1 MLKSQLTDELHQYC
15 LTYGVREHP
24 VLVKLRQESEKFSN
38 KQMLI
43 SPDQGALMAMLAQLM
58 NAQSYLEIGTFTGYS
73 TLWMALAMP
82 VDAQIT
88 TIDLS
93 ARHLDLAQT
102 YWQEAQV
109 ATKIT
114 PLIAPAEQSLQQ
126 LCGEKNNYFDIA
138 LIDANK
144 SQYIEYYELCLNLVR
159 PGGLII
165 IDNVLMYAQVL
176 EDNPRKNYVKILQTL
191 NRMLKDDSRID
202 LCLLPVGDG
211 MTLARK
217 RTNNETKS

>member
-24 VLVKLRQESEKFSN
+24 TLVKLRQESEKLSN
-38 KQMLI
+38 QQMLI
-43 SPDQGALMAMLAQLM
+43 SPDQGALMAMLAQLI

-82 VDAQIT
+82 ADAQIT

-114 PLIAPAEQSLQQ
+114 PLIAPAEQSLRQ
-126 LCGEKNNYFDIA
+126 LCGEESNYFDIA

-191 NRMLKDDSRID
+191 NRLLKDDSRIH

>member
-1 MLKSQLTDELHQYC
+1 MVKSQLTDELHQYC
-15 LTYGVREHP
+15 IKHGVREHP
-24 VLVKLRQESEKFSN
+24 ILARLRHESEKFSN
-38 KQMLI
+38 RQMLI
-43 SPDQGALMAMLAQLM
+43 TPDQGALMAMVAQLM

-82 VDAQIT
+82 ENAQIT

-93 ARHLDLAQT
+93 ARHLSMAKA
-102 YWQEAQV
+102 YWEEAHV
-109 ATKIT
+109 ANKVSTI
-114 PLIAPAEQSLQQ
+114 IAPAEQSLQQ
-126 LCGEKNNYFDIA
+126 LCAEKSNYFDIA

-144 SQYIEYYELCLNLVR
+144 SQYIEYYELCLKLVR

-176 EDNPRKNYVKILQTL
+176 EENPRKNYVKILQTL
-191 NRMLKDDSRID
+191 NQMLKDDPRID

-217 RTNNETKS
+217 RTINETQN

>member
-109 ATKIT
+109 STKIT

-126 LCGEKNNYFDIA
+126 LCGEKSNYFDIA

>member
-15 LTYGVREHP
+15 LTYGIREHP

-82 VDAQIT
+82 DDAQIT

-102 YWQEAQV
+102 YWQEAKV

-126 LCGEKNNYFDIA
+126 LCGEKSNYFDIA

>member
-1 MLKSQLTDELHQYC
+1 MVKSQLTDELHQYC
-15 LTYGVREHP
+15 LKYGVREHP
-24 VLVKLRQESEKFSN
+24 ILARLRHESEKLSN
-38 KQMLI
+38 RQMLI
-43 SPDQGALMAMLAQLM
+43 TPDQGALMAMIAQLM

-82 VDAQIT
+82 KNAQIT
-88 TIDLS
+88 TLDLS
-93 ARHLDLAQT
+93 ARHLAMAQS
-102 YWQEAQV
+102 YWDEAGV
-109 ATKIT
+109 ANKVSTI
-114 PLIAPAEQSLQQ
+114 IAPAEQSLQQ
-126 LCGEKNNYFDIA
+126 LCAEKSNYFDIA

-144 SQYIEYYELCLNLVR
+144 SQYIEYYELCLKLVR

-176 EDNPRKNYVKILQTL
+176 EENPRKNYVKILQTL
-191 NRMLKDDSRID
+191 NQMLKDDSRID

-217 RTNNETKS
+217 RTINETQS

>member
-1 MLKSQLTDELHQYC
+1 MVKSQLTDELHQYC
-15 LTYGVREHP
+15 IKHGVREHP
-24 VLVKLRQESEKFSN
+24 ILARLRHESEKFSN
-38 KQMLI
+38 RQMLI
-43 SPDQGALMAMLAQLM
+43 TPDQGALMAMIAQLM

-82 VDAQIT
+82 KTAQII

-93 ARHLDLAQT
+93 DRHLAMAQE
-102 YWQEAQV
+102 YWEEAQV
-109 ATKIT
+109 ANKVSTI
-114 PLIAPAEQSLQQ
+114 IASAEQSLQQ
-126 LCGEKNNYFDIA
+126 LCAEKSNYFDIA

-144 SQYIEYYELCLNLVR
+144 SQYIEYYELCLKLVR

-176 EDNPRKNYVKILQTL
+176 EENPRKNYVKILQTL
-191 NRMLKDDSRID
+191 NQMLKDDPRID

-217 RTNNETKS
+217 RTIDETQN